1 MPSYLKMER
10 ILGRKTMQNNI
21 KFSNIPDGVYHLNI
35 GVGLT
40 EGTVQGDT
48 FILPIYYEEKFL
60 ELKRNSK
67 EVPVL
72 YNKFTNNM
80 SVRSLVLNQLSA
92 IEKGL
97 SFNRLPIPSLINRLT
112 ELIKENNIQFII
124 FDNCEELINLSS
136 EQSFKRIL
144 DLLEFETKGLNIP
157 VVLCGQPSFNNILEI
172 KNFLNNRYN
181 VFEKKLN
188 ISLNG
193 QSLYFHV
200 S

>member
-1 MPSYLKMER
+1 
-10 ILGRKTMQNNI
+10 MQNNN

-35 GVGLT
+35 GINLT
-40 EGTVQGDT
+40 EGTVQDDT
-48 FILPIYYEEKFL
+48 FILPIYCEEKYL

-72 YNKFTNNM
+72 YNKFTSNM
-80 SVRSLVLNQLSA
+80 TVKSLVLNQLSA

-97 SFNRLPIPSLINRLT
+97 SFNRLPIPSLVNRLT
-112 ELIKENNIQFII
+112 ELIKAHNIQFII
-124 FDNCEELINLSS
+124 FDNCEELINQSS
-136 EQSFKRIL
+136 DHSFKSIL
-144 DLLEFETKGLNIP
+144 DLLEFETKGQNIP
-157 VVLCGQPSFNNILEI
+157 VVLCGQPSFNNILGI
-172 KNFLNNRYN
+172 KNYLNNRYN
-181 VFEKKLN
+181 VYEKGLN